1 MLTTPVVRCLKQQL
15 GAEIHY
21 LTKQPYLPLLEANPH
36 IDRIFTIK
44 KNVSEVLPDLRRER
58 YDCVVDLHKNLRTLQ
73 VRLGL
78 FFGVKWLAFDKLN
91 VEKWLLTA
99 LKINRLPKIH
109 IVDRYLAAV
118 EPLGVKNDGN
128 GLDFFLNEVTF
139 LPEIGPSRLTPTV
152 PGKGVI
158 SSGQGLPSFKGPPT
172 EVTPFPTTGLPNFE
186 GPTMEKDVTSVG
198 YVAFAIGAQF
208 QTKRLPVGKIVEI
221 CQQITQPIVL
231 LGGKAEVAD
240 GELIAEQAGGH
251 VTNLC
256 GKLSLQE
263 SAEVI
268 RGATLVIT
276 HDTGMMHIAAAFQQ
290 KILSIWGNT
299 IPALGMAP
307 YYGTA
312 NPDRNTSFEV
322 EGLPCR
328 PCSKIGHQACP
339 KGHFRCMNGQDVEKI
354 VRQATL

>member
-1 MLTTPVVRCLKQQL
+1 LKKILIIRFSSIGDIVLTTPVVRCLKQQL

-44 KNVSEVLPDLRRER
+44 KNVPEVLPDLRRER

-78 FFGVKWLAFDKLN
+78 FFGVKWLAFNKLN
-91 VEKWLLTA
+91 FQKWLLTA

-118 EPLGVKNDGN
+118 EPLGVKNDGQ
-128 GLDFFLNEVTF
+128 GLDFSISKHQTSY
-139 LPEIGPSRLTPTV
+139 PIPHTPY
-152 PGKGVI
+152 
-158 SSGQGLPSFKGPPT
+158 L
-172 EVTPFPTTGLPNFE
+172 
-186 GPTMEKDVTSVG
+186 
-198 YVAFAIGAQF
+198 AFAIGAQF

-231 LGGKAEVAD
+231 LGGKAEAAD
-240 GELIAEQAGGH
+240 GELIAEQAGSH
-251 VTNLC
+251 VSNLC